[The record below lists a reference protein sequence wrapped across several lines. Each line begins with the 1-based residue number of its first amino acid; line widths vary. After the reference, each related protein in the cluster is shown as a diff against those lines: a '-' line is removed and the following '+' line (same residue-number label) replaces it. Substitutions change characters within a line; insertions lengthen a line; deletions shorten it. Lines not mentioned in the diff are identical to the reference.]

1 MTNRDCGKVLAIQT
15 RSATNPLFM
24 KIVFI
29 GGRGIHILGGIENY
43 MLNLTRELTK
53 LGHECIVWC
62 ESDHSEVEILNGV
75 KVIYQSGP
83 KSNMLC
89 KPWCGLKATVKT
101 CVKEKNVS
109 VIHYNA
115 WPPSLWCWIPRML
128 GIPSLMEGHG
138 LEWLRSKYS
147 ARSRKVMKVMENATA
162 HLNQHLIMCS
172 EGQVA
177 YFQKEYRKDSVCIPG
192 AVTLP
197 DLGKENGSDILMRYG
212 LLHKRYF
219 LFMGRLVQDK
229 NPDYLIQAFRK
240 AKTDGFKLA
249 IAGSNDAMPDYVAKL
264 HQLGTDSDDIVF
276 TGAVYGEDKAKL
288 LQCAY
293 CFCLP
298 STIEGL
304 SIVMMEAA
312 SYQLPTIASDI
323 DANRE
328 FLGDDAV
335 YVRPE
340 HEDDLINA
348 LEYAIAN
355 PERLNNYWRANYQKI
370 VEHYTW
376 DKVAL
381 KYINYLHSIG
391 VK

>member
-1 MTNRDCGKVLAIQT
+1 
-15 RSATNPLFM
+15 M

-29 GGRGIHILGGIENY
+29 GGRDIHILGGIENY

-62 ESDHSEVEILNGV
+62 ESDHREVEMLDGV
-75 KVIYQSGP
+75 KVFYHPGP
-83 KSNMLC
+83 KNNLIC
-89 KPWCGLKATVKT
+89 KPWCGLKATLRTVFR
-101 CVKEKNVS
+101 EKDVS

-115 WPPSLWCWIPRML
+115 WPPSIWCWIPRVC

-138 LEWLRSKYS
+138 LEWQRSKYS
-147 ARSRKVMKVMENATA
+147 PKAQKIMRVMERITA
-162 HLNQHLIMCS
+162 KMNHHLIMCS
-172 EGQVA
+172 EGQVH
-177 YFQKEYRKDSVCIPG
+177 YFREKYGKESVCIPG
-192 AVTLP
+192 AVVLP
-197 DLGKENGSDILMRYG
+197 DLNTSNDSDILARFG
-212 LLHKRYF
+212 LQEKKYF

-229 NPDYLIQAFRK
+229 NPDYLIRAFRQ
-240 AKTDGFKLA
+240 AEVPGFKLV
-249 IAGSNDAMPDYVAKL
+249 IAGNNDAMPEYVSML
-264 HQLGTDSDDIVF
+264 HALGAGCDDIVF

-288 LQCAY
+288 LSNAY

-312 SYQLPTIASDI
+312 SYKLPTIASDI

-340 HEDDLINA
+340 NEEDLINA
-348 LEYAIAN
+348 LEYSVAN
-355 PERLNNYWRANYQKI
+355 PEIMDVFISLNYKKI
-370 VEHYTW
+370 IGKYTW

-381 KYINYLHSIG
+381 KYVNYLKSIG

>member
-1 MTNRDCGKVLAIQT
+1 
-15 RSATNPLFM
+15 M

-62 ESDHSEVEILNGV
+62 ESDHHEIEMIDGV
-75 KVIYQSGP
+75 KVIYQKGP
-83 KSNMLC
+83 KSNLLC
-89 KPWCGLKATVKT
+89 KPWCGLKATLKT
-101 CVKEKNVS
+101 LMKEKSVD

-115 WPPSLWCWIPRML
+115 WGPSLSCWIPRL
-128 GIPSLMEGHG
+128 CGVSSLMEGHG
-138 LEWLRSKYS
+138 LEWQRSKYS
-147 ARSRKVMKVMENATA
+147 PRQQKIMKFMEKFAA
-162 HLNQHLIMCS
+162 KLNQHLIMCS
-172 EGQVA
+172 EGQVD
-177 YFQKEYRKDSVCIPG
+177 YFKKEYGLDSVCIPG
-192 AVTLP
+192 AVDLP
-197 DLGKENGSDILMRYG
+197 DLEAPNDSDIMVRFG
-212 LLHKRYF
+212 LEPKKFF

-229 NPDYLIQAFRK
+229 NPDYLITAFRK
-240 AKTDGFKLA
+240 AKANGYKLV
-249 IAGSNDAMPDYVAKL
+249 IAGGNDAMPEYVEKL
-264 HQLGTDSDDIVF
+264 HKLGEGCEDVIF
-276 TGAVYGEDKAKL
+276 TGPVYGLDKAQL
-288 LQCAY
+288 LKNAY

-312 SYQLPTIASDI
+312 SYKLPTIASDI

-340 HEDDLINA
+340 NENDLVKAI
-348 LEYAIAN
+348 EYAVTHSKQMQEFVEIN
-355 PERLNNYWRANYQKI
+355 YNKILNQ
-370 VEHYTW
+370 YTW
-376 DKVAL
+376 DKVAK
-381 KYINYLHSIG
+381 KYENYLESII